1 MIDACCCVAAVRA
14 ANAVV
19 SPLVSRTRVHQD
31 LNEGIKMYAQMG
43 GAKLKKGDCLN
54 PFNIFQK
61 SAHYRKISL
70 PMTEPVPSLLGL
82 ALAQVQNSGQAL
94 AGWMPRAPW
103 AGVDVERADATVKLF
118 CDPSSA
124 TAEDVSMLIH
134 GEIVSEERLAAA
146 RETAAKAHPETAARR
161 REVATHDEVLAAY
174 MNM

>member
-1 MIDACCCVAAVRA
+1 VSQSRA
-14 ANAVV
+14 AA
-19 SPLVSRTRVHQD
+19 RRRQD
-31 LNEGIKMYAQMG
+31 LNEGIKLYAQMG
-43 GAKLKKGDCLN
+43 GVKLKKGECLN

-94 AGWMPRAPW
+94 SGWLPHPPW
-103 AGVDVERADATVKLF
+103 SGVNVERADATLKLF

-124 TAEDVSMLIH
+124 TAEDVSILIH

-146 RETAAKAHPETAARR
+146 RETAARAHPETAARR
-161 REVATHDEVLAAY
+161 REVATHDEMLAAY